1 MKIKKICCISIL
13 IMMSSN
19 SIFAITHN
27 QLATQMSFNNPSL
40 VNSRKDIDLAK
51 LDLKDAKATY
61 QPTIELL
68 TSATYMVNPPLG
80 KIVVNPED
88 YVNGESG
95 TSGSLSSLSALGLE
109 GPITV
114 YQGMEDTYYNFDIKI
129 TQPLFTW
136 NKINT
141 SVELYDKV
149 VTIREIQSSSQYKKL
164 LSELEARE
172 AAIYYIKEMKKNLIQ
187 QKNMAN
193 ELIQIISEAKTN
205 DLVLEQDV
213 LEVKIKEKQIEVG
226 LKKLEKEEKTQIS
239 KIITITNN
247 KNISIDDIEYQV
259 NEDKISSFL
268 KKNKSE
274 LIKKAIS
281 TSNDNIQI
289 LSILKDVKA
298 DETTIAN
305 NSIYWK
311 PDLALQVETSYS
323 GSRFPLIEKGY
334 YTKDQSAL
342 NLTIAIKS
350 TLWDGGKKINDIKRK
365 EINETKAIED
375 IENAKNQ
382 ILESVNEN
390 LYTMELDTTNIEFQ
404 ELNSQI
410 IQKRIDNLTQEYN
423 QGYADKTQVL
433 KAKLEKNASDLE
445 ILKQKTERA
454 TAYFTL
460 RYLTQELN

>member
-13 IMMSSN
+13 VMMCAN
-19 SIFAITHN
+19 SVFAITHN

-68 TSATYMVNPPLG
+68 TSATYMVNPPIG

-187 QKNMAN
+187 QENMAN
-193 ELIQIISEAKTN
+193 ELIQIISEAEKN
-205 DLVLEQDV
+205 DLVLDQDV

-226 LKKLEKEEKTQIS
+226 LKKLEKEEKIQIS
-239 KIITITNN
+239 KIITLTNN
-247 KNISIDDIEYQV
+247 KSISTDDIEYQV
-259 NEDKISSFL
+259 NEKIITSL
-268 KKNKSE
+268 LEKNKKE

-281 TSNDNIQI
+281 TSNENIQI
-289 LSILKDVKA
+289 LNILKDVKA

-350 TLWDGGKKINDIKRK
+350 TLWDGGKKLNDIARK
-365 EINETKAIED
+365 EINEAKATED
-375 IENAKNQ
+375 IENTKNQ
-382 ILESVNEN
+382 ILEAVNEN

-410 IQKRIDNLTQEYN
+410 IQKRIDNLTQEYE
-423 QGYADKTQVL
+423 QGYVDKAQIL
-433 KAKLEKNASDLE
+433 KAELEKKASDLE
-445 ILKQKTERA
+445 LLKQKTERA

-460 RYLTQELN
+460 RYLTQ

>member
-13 IMMSSN
+13 IMMSAN

-68 TSATYMVNPPLG
+68 TSATYMVNPPIG

-187 QKNMAN
+187 QENMAN
-193 ELIQIISEAKTN
+193 ELIQIISEAEKN
-205 DLVLEQDV
+205 DLVLDQDV

-239 KIITITNN
+239 KIITLTNN
-247 KNISIDDIEYQV
+247 KSISTDDIEYQV
-259 NEDKISSFL
+259 NEKIITSL
-268 KKNKSE
+268 LEKNKKE

-281 TSNDNIQI
+281 TSNENIQI
-289 LSILKDVKA
+289 LNILKDVKA

-342 NLTIAIKS
+342 NFTIAIKS
-350 TLWDGGKKINDIKRK
+350 TLWDGGKKLNDIARK
-365 EINETKAIED
+365 EINEAKATED
-375 IENAKNQ
+375 IENTKNQ
-382 ILESVNEN
+382 ILEAVNEN

-410 IQKRIDNLTQEYN
+410 IQKRIDNLTQEYE
-423 QGYADKTQVL
+423 QGYVDKAQIL
-433 KAKLEKNASDLE
+433 KAELEKKASDLE
-445 ILKQKTERA
+445 LLKQKTERA

-460 RYLTQELN
+460 RYLTQ

>member
-13 IMMSSN
+13 IMMSTN

-68 TSATYMVNPPLG
+68 TSATYMVNPPIG

-95 TSGSLSSLSALGLE
+95 TSGSLSSLSAIGLE

-172 AAIYYIKEMKKNLIQ
+172 AAIYYIKEMRKNLIQ
-187 QKNMAN
+187 QENMAN
-193 ELIQIISEAKTN
+193 ELIQIISEAEKN
-205 DLVLEQDV
+205 DLVLDQDV

-239 KIITITNN
+239 KIITLTNN
-247 KNISIDDIEYQV
+247 KSISTDDIEYQV
-259 NEDKISSFL
+259 NEEIITSFL
-268 KKNKSE
+268 EKNKKE

-281 TSNDNIQI
+281 TSNENIQI
-289 LSILKDVKA
+289 LNILKDVKA

-350 TLWDGGKKINDIKRK
+350 TLWDGGKKLNDIARK
-365 EINETKAIED
+365 EINEAKATED

-382 ILESVNEN
+382 ILEAVNEN

-410 IQKRIDNLTQEYN
+410 IQKRIDNLTQEYE
-423 QGYADKTQVL
+423 QGYVDKAQIL
-433 KAKLEKNASDLE
+433 KAELEKKASDLE
-445 ILKQKTERA
+445 LLKQKTERA

-460 RYLTQELN
+460 RYLTQ

>member
-1 MKIKKICCISIL
+1 
-13 IMMSSN
+13 MSTN

-68 TSATYMVNPPLG
+68 TSATYMVNPPIG

-95 TSGSLSSLSALGLE
+95 TSGSLSSLSAIGLE

-172 AAIYYIKEMKKNLIQ
+172 AAIYYIKEMRKNLIQ
-187 QKNMAN
+187 QENMAN
-193 ELIQIISEAKTN
+193 ELIQIISEAEKN
-205 DLVLEQDV
+205 DLVLDQDV

-239 KIITITNN
+239 KIITLTNN
-247 KNISIDDIEYQV
+247 KSISTDDIEYQV
-259 NEDKISSFL
+259 NEEIITSFL
-268 KKNKSE
+268 EKNKKE

-281 TSNDNIQI
+281 TSNENIQI
-289 LSILKDVKA
+289 LNILKDVKA

-350 TLWDGGKKINDIKRK
+350 TLWDGGKKLNDIARK
-365 EINETKAIED
+365 EINEAKATED

-382 ILESVNEN
+382 ILEAVNEN

-410 IQKRIDNLTQEYN
+410 IQKRIDNLTQEYE
-423 QGYADKTQVL
+423 QGYVDKAQIL
-433 KAKLEKNASDLE
+433 KAELEKKASDLE
-445 ILKQKTERA
+445 LLKQKTERA

-460 RYLTQELN
+460 RYLTQ